1 MDATPEPVEA
11 AAAPRDPARYCSGHS
26 LAAGEPL
33 AGSGSH
39 NARLVLLRWPR
50 RRWRHSLRQA
60 DGMDPGLAAA
70 VEAVAAAGFR
80 VNLIDRRGA
89 RADVVRLYL
98 LPEALAFDLAPA
110 AVAGALRAIAG
121 GGDLSSF
128 APRSMGRSLVLCCTH
143 GRHDRCCAK
152 FGFAA
157 YQALAAAAARDW
169 PGRFSVWETTH
180 LGGCRFS
187 ASALVLP
194 AMRKYGRI
202 APRDATPLLAA
213 EAGGR
218 AYLPCYRGNAR
229 LGAVEQVAEA
239 AVLAAM
245 DRPARDLAVR
255 TCVEVGSEAIVEVAV
270 GAARYRAACA
280 AATLA
285 SHGACSDLDAGQ
297 EPEARRC
304 WRVREL
310 ALMV

>member
-1 MDATPEPVEA
+1 MDATPRPQ
-11 AAAPRDPARYCSGHS
+11 APATARDPGRYCSGYS

-33 AGSGSH
+33 AGTGSH

-50 RRWRHSLRQA
+50 RRWRHSPRQA
-60 DGMDPGLAAA
+60 GGMDADLVAA

-89 RADVVRLYL
+89 REDAVRLYL
-98 LPEALAFDLAPA
+98 LPEALAFDLAPG
-110 AVAGALRAIAG
+110 AVTGVLRAIAG
-121 GGDLSSF
+121 GGDFSSF
-128 APRSMGRSLVLCCTH
+128 APRPMGRSLVLCCTH

-169 PGRFSVWETTH
+169 PERFSVWETTH

-202 APRDATPLLAA
+202 APRDAAPLLAA
-213 EAGGR
+213 EAEGR
-218 AYLPCYRGNAR
+218 VHLPCYRGNAR
-229 LGAVEQVAEA
+229 LGAAEQVAEA
-239 AVLAAM
+239 AVLATL
-245 DRPARDLAVR
+245 DGPPQGLAVLSS
-255 TCVEVGSEAIVEVAV
+255 VEEGPEAIVEMAV
-270 GAARYRAACA
+270 GAARYRVICA
-280 AATLA
+280 ADTLA

-297 EPEARRC
+297 APETRRV
-304 WRVREL
+304 WRVRGIL
-310 ALMV
+310 RSG